1 MKSIRCL
8 VLNGFVLQNHKSHDP
23 DITKPQRGDI
33 IIELNID
40 NHCKPRRGGIIIYQ
54 ATTKF
59 SYNVS

>member
-33 IIELNID
+33 IIEINID
-40 NHCKPRRGGIIIYQ
+40 NYCKPRRDDIIIY
-54 ATTKF
+54 
-59 SYNVS
+59 